1 MIKFVTNTL
10 TCYLAMQTNNVTSHA
25 IHMTLAMSL
34 ATLIA
39 MSSYLVIAMWT
50 TYDIFF
56 MIVIELFMMFLN

>member
-1 MIKFVTNTL
+1 
-10 TCYLAMQTNNVTSHA
+10 
-25 IHMTLAMSL
+25 MTLAMSLDTSL

-50 TYDIFF
+50 TYDIIF